1 MAYIEVHV
9 NRIIENIEKL
19 NNLLY
24 NQNKSWTLVQ
34 KVLGSNYSVIKEIL
48 KSEAI
53 TKLHSIGDSH
63 LSGLKAVKE
72 INSRIQTL
80 YIKPPALAYVKD
92 VVKYADISLNTAI
105 NTIKA
110 LNEEAKKL
118 GKIHKII
125 IMIEMGELREG
136 VLRDNILSFYES
148 VFNMPN
154 IHVVGLG
161 TNLGCMFG
169 VQPSYDKLLQL
180 CLYRQLIE
188 VKFNQKLDIVSG
200 GTSITMPLI
209 NDNKIPNEINHFR
222 LGEASFLGI
231 SPLDN
236 KQFRNLNTNTFEFK
250 SYIVELR
257 KKDAE
262 PDGVISNANVGST
275 SDIPLTK
282 QSFRAILD
290 FGSLDVNPDYLKPK
304 DDDVQFFG
312 NSSDMTVYDLKDN
325 KFNLKEGDTLTFN
338 VNYMGVANIMNSRFV
353 DKEII
358 L

>member
-1 MAYIEVHV
+1 MAYIEVHI

-19 NNLLY
+19 NHILKK
-24 NQNKSWTLVQ
+24 QDKHWTLVQ
-34 KVLGSNYSVIKEIL
+34 KVLGSNYNVIKELL
-48 KSEAI
+48 KADAI
-53 TKLHSIGDSH
+53 SSLHSIGDSH

-72 INSRIQTL
+72 INSKIQTL
-80 YIKPPALAYVKD
+80 YIKPPALAYIKD

-110 LNEEAKKL
+110 LNSEAKKL
-118 GKIHKII
+118 GKIHKVI

-154 IHVVGLG
+154 IQVIGLG

-180 CLYRQLIE
+180 CLYKQLIE
-188 VKFNQKLDIVSG
+188 AKFDQKLELVSG
-200 GTSITMPLI
+200 GTSITLPLI
-209 NDNKIPNEINHFR
+209 NDNKIPKEVNHFR

-231 SPLDN
+231 SPLYN
-236 KQFRNLNTNTFEFK
+236 EAFQNLNIDTFEFK

-262 PDGVISNANVGST
+262 PDGIISDANVGST
-275 SDIPLTK
+275 SDLHSNK
-282 QSFRAILD
+282 SSYRAILD

-304 DDDVQFFG
+304 DKDVQFFG

-325 KFNLKEGDTLTFN
+325 KFNLKEGDTITFN

-353 DKEII
+353 DKDII
-358 L
+358 V